1 MLLLSINSFEE
12 TSISKN
18 LTMSN
23 TANRLAQPM
32 EIPLVTRIQFLPFK
46 KKPKFGILARMELT
60 QEFIDGL
67 VVNEIDIMK
76 KVAEELNIRIQQ
88 VSAVITLVNEGCTI
102 PFISRYR
109 KEMHGSLDEVQVR
122 DSDKLFKSYVNLE
135 TRRLEIVRGVFAA
148 GKLTELLYDNIMKAS
163 TLTELEDI
171 WAPFKKKK
179 KTRGMLA
186 VERGLQGL
194 ADLMKEL
201 EEAEL
206 VKRAQDFV
214 KTDCEDE
221 TLNVPTVEDAL
232 AGASDIIAEET
243 AQDTENRKAV
253 HDFFMATG
261 LFEVKGI
268 GDEEAQ
274 KTSVYQMYWEYSEA
288 LNQIKPHRVLAINR
302 GEREGVLEVKINV
315 DVDEAVAR
323 VQSRSVQHNKY
334 HSEAI
339 ADGVVRLLS
348 PAVLREIRS
357 NLGEDADTHGI
368 TIFSENLKHL
378 LMTQP
383 IKGTRV
389 LGVDPG
395 IRTGTKCAALD
406 ETGKYL
412 GSFVIY
418 QHKAEEAKAA
428 LLKAVKDYK
437 VQLIAVGNGT
447 GSHEVQEIVSDV
459 IKTHCPEVLFT
470 VVDEDGA
477 SVYSAG
483 DVAREEF
490 PDLDLTIRGAI
501 SIGRRLQDPLAELVK
516 IDPKS
521 IGVGLY
527 QHDLNQK
534 KLSEELDAV
543 VGSVVNNVGVN
554 LNTASASLL
563 KYVSGITSGLAKKIV
578 SYREK
583 TGIFTDREQL
593 HNVSGLGPK
602 AFEQCAGFL
611 KIPESA
617 NPLDNSWVHPENY
630 PAAEV
635 IYQIVRKNE
644 PVTKEVRME
653 LQEKYQLGE
662 QTVSDIIE
670 ELKKPNRDPREDC
683 PKPIMQQGVLLF
695 EDLKL
700 GMTVKGKIKNVVDFG
715 AFVDLGIKET
725 ALLHIS
731 EMSDSFVSD
740 PLEAVKV
747 GDIVECR
754 IIALDEARRR
764 ISLSRKSESGV
775 QGKLTAKQKAEVKKI
790 TVKTKD
796 GKTVAVKTSS
806 GKPAVQGEKHLSH
819 RGERQPAVRSER
831 RVAEARPQKDD
842 DGTKYNPFAAYF
854 NKK

>member
-1 MLLLSINSFEE
+1 
-12 TSISKN
+12 
-18 LTMSN
+18 
-23 TANRLAQPM
+23 
-32 EIPLVTRIQFLPFK
+32 
-46 KKPKFGILARMELT
+46 MELN

-67 VVNEIDIMK
+67 VVNEVDIMK
-76 KVAEELNIRIQQ
+76 RIAEELGIRMQQ

-109 KEMHGSLDEVQVR
+109 KEKHGSLDEVQVR
-122 DSDKLFKSYVNLE
+122 DCDKLFKSYFNVE
-135 TRRLEIVRGVFAA
+135 TRRLEIIRGVFAL
-148 GKLTELLYDNIMKAS
+148 GKLTDLLYGNIMKAAS
-163 TLTELEDI
+163 LAELEDI

-186 VERGLQGL
+186 IERGLQDL
-194 ADLMKEL
+194 ADAMKEL
-201 EEAEL
+201 EETALLE
-206 VKRAQDFV
+206 RAQAFV

-221 TLNVPTVEDAL
+221 TLNVLTVEDAL
-232 AGASDIIAEET
+232 AGACDIIAEEI

-253 HDFFMATG
+253 HDFFMASGMLEAT
-261 LFEVKGI
+261 GI
-268 GDEEAQ
+268 GDEEVQ
-274 KTSVYQMYWEYSEA
+274 KTSVYQMYWEYSEP
-288 LNQIKPHRVLAINR
+288 LNKIKPHRVLAINR
-302 GEREGVLEVKINV
+302 GERENVLEVKITV

-323 VQSRSVQHNKY
+323 VKTRFVQHNTY

-357 NLGEDADTHGI
+357 TLGEDADNHGI
-368 TIFSENLKHL
+368 TIFSENLRHL
-378 LMTQP
+378 LMTRP

-418 QHKAEEAKAA
+418 QHKEEEAKAA
-428 LLKAVKDYK
+428 LLKAIQEYK
-437 VQLIAVGNGT
+437 VQLVAVGNGT
-447 GSHEVQEIVSDV
+447 GSHEVQRIVSDI
-459 IKTHCPEVLFT
+459 IKSACPEVLFT

-534 KLSEELDAV
+534 KLSEELDTV

-578 SYREK
+578 KYREQ
-583 TGIFTDREQL
+583 TGIFTNREQL
-593 HNVSGLGPK
+593 HNVSGMGPK
-602 AFEQCAGFL
+602 TFEQCAGFL

-635 IYQIVRKNE
+635 IYQIVQKNE
-644 PVTKEVRME
+644 PVTKDVRSS

-662 QTVSDIIE
+662 QTVRDIIE

-683 PKPIMQQGVLLF
+683 PQPIMQQGVLLF

-700 GMTVKGKIKNVVDFG
+700 GMTVRGKIKNVVDFG

-764 ISLSRKSESGV
+764 ISLSRKSESSV
-775 QGKLTAKQKAEVKKI
+775 QGRLTAQQKAAVKKI
-790 TVKTKD
+790 AVKSKD
-796 GKTVAVKTSS
+796 GKTVAVKVS
-806 GKPAVQGEKHLSH
+806 GGAPRVQGEKQVSV
-819 RGERQPAVRSER
+819 RGERGLTASSSRRSGTRSRPR
-831 RVAEARPQKDD
+831 RDD
-842 DGTKYNPFAAYF
+842 DGTKYNPFAAF
-854 NKK
+854 FKK

>member
-1 MLLLSINSFEE
+1 
-12 TSISKN
+12 
-18 LTMSN
+18 
-23 TANRLAQPM
+23 
-32 EIPLVTRIQFLPFK
+32 
-46 KKPKFGILARMELT
+46 
-60 QEFIDGL
+60 
-67 VVNEIDIMK
+67 
-76 KVAEELNIRIQQ
+76 
-88 VSAVITLVNEGCTI
+88 
-102 PFISRYR
+102 
-109 KEMHGSLDEVQVR
+109 MHGSLDEVQVR
-122 DSDKLFKSYVNLE
+122 DSDKLFRSYVNLE

-163 TLTELEDI
+163 TLAELEDI
-171 WAPFKKKK
+171 WTPFKKKK

-206 VKRAQDFV
+206 VKRAQNFV

-221 TLNVPTVEDAL
+221 ALNVPTVEDAL

-261 LFEVKGI
+261 MFEVKGI

-323 VQSRSVQHNKY
+323 IQSRSVQHNKY

-339 ADGVVRLLS
+339 ADGIVRLLS

-357 NLGEDADTHGI
+357 NLGENADTHGI

-470 VVDEDGA
+470 VVD
-477 SVYSAG
+477 
-483 DVAREEF
+483 
-490 PDLDLTIRGAI
+490 
-501 SIGRRLQDPLAELVK
+501 
-516 IDPKS
+516 
-521 IGVGLY
+521 
-527 QHDLNQK
+527 
-534 KLSEELDAV
+534 
-543 VGSVVNNVGVN
+543 
-554 LNTASASLL
+554 
-563 KYVSGITSGLAKKIV
+563 
-578 SYREK
+578 
-583 TGIFTDREQL
+583 
-593 HNVSGLGPK
+593 
-602 AFEQCAGFL
+602 
-611 KIPESA
+611 
-617 NPLDNSWVHPENY
+617 
-630 PAAEV
+630 
-635 IYQIVRKNE
+635 
-644 PVTKEVRME
+644 
-653 LQEKYQLGE
+653 
-662 QTVSDIIE
+662 
-670 ELKKPNRDPREDC
+670 
-683 PKPIMQQGVLLF
+683 
-695 EDLKL
+695 
-700 GMTVKGKIKNVVDFG
+700 
-715 AFVDLGIKET
+715 
-725 ALLHIS
+725 
-731 EMSDSFVSD
+731 
-740 PLEAVKV
+740 
-747 GDIVECR
+747 
-754 IIALDEARRR
+754 
-764 ISLSRKSESGV
+764 
-775 QGKLTAKQKAEVKKI
+775 
-790 TVKTKD
+790 
-796 GKTVAVKTSS
+796 
-806 GKPAVQGEKHLSH
+806 
-819 RGERQPAVRSER
+819 
-831 RVAEARPQKDD
+831 
-842 DGTKYNPFAAYF
+842 
-854 NKK
+854 

>member
-1 MLLLSINSFEE
+1 
-12 TSISKN
+12 
-18 LTMSN
+18 
-23 TANRLAQPM
+23 M
-32 EIPLVTRIQFLPFK
+32 EF
-46 KKPKFGILARMELT
+46 T

-67 VVNEIDIMK
+67 TVNEVDIMK
-76 KVAEELNIRIQQ
+76 KIAEELHIQVQQ
-88 VSAVITLVNEGCTI
+88 VSAVITLVSEGCTI

-122 DSDKLFKSYVNLE
+122 DSDKLFKTYTNLE
-135 TRRLEIVRGVFAA
+135 TRRLEIVRGIFAA
-148 GKLTELLYDNIMKAS
+148 GKLSEVLYQNVLKAAS
-163 TLTELEDI
+163 LTELEDI

-186 VERGLQGL
+186 IERGLQEL
-194 ADLMKEL
+194 ADLMKQLPDNEL
-201 EEAEL
+201 LVRAGEFIKADNENEAL
-206 VKRAQDFV
+206 S
-214 KTDCEDE
+214 
-221 TLNVPTVEDAL
+221 VPTIEDAL
-232 AGASDIIAEET
+232 GAADIIAEEI
-243 AQDTENRKAV
+243 AQDTDNRKVV
-253 HDFFMATG
+253 HDYFMATG
-261 LFEVKGI
+261 IFEVKGL
-268 GDEEAQ
+268 GDDEAQ
-274 KTSVYQMYWEYSEA
+274 KTSVYQMYWDYAEP
-288 LNQIKPHRVLAINR
+288 LNQIKAHRMLAINR
-302 GEREGVLEVKINV
+302 GEREGVLEVKINI
-315 DVDEAVAR
+315 DIDEAVIR
-323 VQSRSVQHNKY
+323 VQNRFTVYNQY
-334 HSEAI
+334 HTDAI
-339 ADGVVRLLS
+339 ADGVIRLLS

-357 NLGEDADTHGI
+357 DLAESADTHGI
-368 TIFSENLKHL
+368 TIFSETLKHL

-418 QHKAEEAKAA
+418 QHKAEDAKAA
-428 LLKAVKDYK
+428 LVKAVKDYA

-459 IKTHCPEVLFT
+459 IKNNCPDVLFT

-554 LNTASASLL
+554 VNTASASLL
-563 KYVSGITSGLAKKIV
+563 KYVSGINSGLAKKIV
-578 SYREK
+578 KHREQS
-583 TGIFTDREQL
+583 GVFTDRSQL
-593 HNVSGLGPK
+593 LSVSGMGPK
-602 AFEQCAGFL
+602 TFEQCAGFL
-611 KIPESA
+611 KIPESK

-630 PAAEV
+630 AAAEV
-635 IYQIVRKNE
+635 IYGLIHKNE
-644 PVTKEVRME
+644 VVSKEVRSN
-653 LQEKYQLGE
+653 LQSTYSIGE
-662 QTVSDIIE
+662 QTISDIIE

-683 PKPIMQQGVLLF
+683 PKPIMQQGVLQF
-695 EDLKL
+695 EDLKT

-731 EMSDSFVSD
+731 EMSDSFIAN
-740 PLEAVKV
+740 PLDAVKV
-747 GDIVECR
+747 GDIVECK
-754 IIALDEARRR
+754 IIALDEVRRR
-764 ISLSRKSESGV
+764 ISLSRKTEASA
-775 QGKLTAKQKAEVKKI
+775 QGTVAAKQQEASKDGVTKVK
-790 TVKTKD
+790 VKTNHSRTVNAAAGTHEKQH
-796 GKTVAVKTSS
+796 KT
-806 GKPAVQGEKHLSH
+806 
-819 RGERQPAVRSER
+819 RAVREGRPAARDR
-831 RVAEARPQKDD
+831 RND
-842 DGTKYNPFAAYF
+842 DGTKYNPFADFF

>member
-1 MLLLSINSFEE
+1 
-12 TSISKN
+12 
-18 LTMSN
+18 
-23 TANRLAQPM
+23 
-32 EIPLVTRIQFLPFK
+32 
-46 KKPKFGILARMELT
+46 MELT

-76 KVAEELNIRIQQ
+76 KVAEELNIRMQQ

-163 TLTELEDI
+163 TLAELEDI

-201 EEAEL
+201 EEPEL

-232 AGASDIIAEET
+232 AGAADIIAEET
-243 AQDTENRKAV
+243 AQDTENRKTV

-261 LFEVKGI
+261 MFEVKGI

-274 KTSVYQMYWEYSEA
+274 KISVYQMYWDYSEA

-302 GEREGVLEVKINV
+302 GEREQVLEVKINV

-339 ADGVVRLLS
+339 ADGIVRLLS

-563 KYVSGITSGLAKKIV
+563 KYVSGISSGLAKKIV
-578 SYREK
+578 SHREK
-583 TGIFTDREQL
+583 AGIFTDREQL

-611 KIPESA
+611 KIPDSS

-754 IIALDEARRR
+754 IIALDEVRRR
-764 ISLSRKSESGV
+764 ISLSRKSESGG

-806 GKPAVQGEKHLSH
+806 GAPAVQGEKHLAH

-831 RVAEARPQKDD
+831 RVAESRPRRED
-842 DGTKYNPFAAYF
+842 DGTKYNPFAAFF

>member
-1 MLLLSINSFEE
+1 
-12 TSISKN
+12 
-18 LTMSN
+18 
-23 TANRLAQPM
+23 
-32 EIPLVTRIQFLPFK
+32 
-46 KKPKFGILARMELT
+46 MELT

-67 VVNEIDIMK
+67 AVNEVDIMK
-76 KVAEELNIRIQQ
+76 KVAEELNIRMQQ

-122 DSDKLFKSYVNLE
+122 DSDKLFRSYVNLE

-163 TLTELEDI
+163 TLAELEDI

-201 EEAEL
+201 EEPEL

-221 TLNVPTVEDAL
+221 TLNVPTVEEAL

-243 AQDTENRKAV
+243 AQNTENRKAV

-339 ADGVVRLLS
+339 ADGIVRLLS

-447 GSHEVQEIVSDV
+447 GSHEVQEIVSDI
-459 IKTHCPEVLFT
+459 IKTHCPDVLFT

-578 SYREK
+578 SHREK

-602 AFEQCAGFL
+602 TFEQCAGFL

-644 PVTKEVRME
+644 PVTKEVRTE

-806 GKPAVQGEKHLSH
+806 GAPAVQGEKHLAH

-831 RVAEARPQKDD
+831 RVAESRPRRDD
-842 DGTKYNPFAAYF
+842 DGTKYNPFAAFF

>member
-1 MLLLSINSFEE
+1 
-12 TSISKN
+12 
-18 LTMSN
+18 
-23 TANRLAQPM
+23 
-32 EIPLVTRIQFLPFK
+32 
-46 KKPKFGILARMELT
+46 MELT

-67 VVNEIDIMK
+67 AVNEVDIMK
-76 KVAEELNIRIQQ
+76 RIAEELNIRMQQ

-122 DSDKLFKSYVNLE
+122 DSDKLFKSYLNLE

-163 TLTELEDI
+163 SLTELEDI

-186 VERGLQGL
+186 VERGLQAL

-201 EEAEL
+201 EEAAL
-206 VKRAQDFV
+206 VKRAQEFV

-221 TLNVPTVEDAL
+221 TLNVPTAEDAL
-232 AGASDIIAEET
+232 TGAADIIAEET

-261 LFEVKGI
+261 VFEVTGI

-274 KTSVYQMYWEYSEA
+274 KTSVYQMYWDYSEA

-368 TIFSENLKHL
+368 TVFSENLKHL

-578 SYREK
+578 SHREK
-583 TGIFTDREQL
+583 TGVFTDRAQL
-593 HNVSGLGPK
+593 HNVSGMGPK
-602 AFEQCAGFL
+602 TFEQCAGFL

-644 PVTKEVRME
+644 PVTKEVRTE

-775 QGKLTAKQKAEVKKI
+775 QGKLTAKQKTEVKKI

-796 GKTVAVKTSS
+796 GKTVAVKTS
-806 GKPAVQGEKHLSH
+806 GGAPAVQGEKRLNP
-819 RGERQPAVRSER
+819 RGERQPAVRSDR
-831 RVAEARPQKDD
+831 RVAEARPRKDD
-842 DGTKYNPFAAYF
+842 DGTKYNPFAAFF

>member
-1 MLLLSINSFEE
+1 
-12 TSISKN
+12 
-18 LTMSN
+18 
-23 TANRLAQPM
+23 
-32 EIPLVTRIQFLPFK
+32 
-46 KKPKFGILARMELT
+46 MELT

-76 KVAEELNIRIQQ
+76 KVAEELNIRMQQ

-122 DSDKLFKSYVNLE
+122 DSDKLFRSYVNLE

-148 GKLTELLYDNIMKAS
+148 GKLTELLYENIMKAS

-201 EEAEL
+201 EETEL
-206 VKRAQDFV
+206 VKRAETFV

-243 AQDTENRKAV
+243 AQDTENRKTV

-274 KTSVYQMYWEYSEA
+274 KTSVYQMYWDYSEA

-302 GEREGVLEVKINV
+302 GECEEVLEVKINV

-357 NLGEDADTHGI
+357 NLAEDADTHGI

-459 IKTHCPEVLFT
+459 IKTHCPDVLFT

-578 SYREK
+578 SYREQ

-593 HNVSGLGPK
+593 HKVSGLGPK
-602 AFEQCAGFL
+602 TFEQCAGFL

-644 PVTKEVRME
+644 PVTKEVRSE

-731 EMSDSFVSD
+731 EMSDRFVSD

-796 GKTVAVKTSS
+796 GKTVAVKTDS
-806 GKPAVQGEKHLSH
+806 GAPSVQGEKHLSH
-819 RGERQPAVRSER
+819 RGERQPAVRSDR
-831 RVAEARPQKDD
+831 RVAEARPRKDD
-842 DGTKYNPFAAYF
+842 DGTKYNPFAAFF

>member
-1 MLLLSINSFEE
+1 
-12 TSISKN
+12 
-18 LTMSN
+18 
-23 TANRLAQPM
+23 M
-32 EIPLVTRIQFLPFK
+32 ELPFK
-46 KKPKFGILARMELT
+46 KKRKSAILARMELT

-67 VVNEIDIMK
+67 AVNEVDIMK
-76 KVAEELNIRIQQ
+76 RIAEELNIKMQQ

-122 DSDKLFKSYVNLE
+122 DSDKLFKSYLNLE

-163 TLTELEDI
+163 SLTELEDI

-186 VERGLQGL
+186 VERGLQAL

-206 VKRAQDFV
+206 VKRAQEFV

-221 TLNVPTVEDAL
+221 TLNVPTAEDAL
-232 AGASDIIAEET
+232 TGAADIIAEET

-261 LFEVKGI
+261 MFEVKGI

-274 KTSVYQMYWEYSEA
+274 KTSVYQMYWDYSEA

-368 TIFSENLKHL
+368 TVFSENLKHL

-578 SYREK
+578 SHREK
-583 TGIFTDREQL
+583 TGVFTDRAQL
-593 HNVSGLGPK
+593 HNVSGMGPK
-602 AFEQCAGFL
+602 TFEQCAGFL

-644 PVTKEVRME
+644 PVTKEVRTE

-775 QGKLTAKQKAEVKKI
+775 QGKLSAKQKTEVKKI

-796 GKTVAVKTSS
+796 GKTVAVKTS
-806 GKPAVQGEKHLSH
+806 GGAPAVQGEKRLNP
-819 RGERQPAVRSER
+819 RGER
-831 RVAEARPQKDD
+831 RVAESRPRRDD
-842 DGTKYNPFAAYF
+842 DGTKYNPFAAF
-854 NKK
+854 FKK

>member
-1 MLLLSINSFEE
+1 MFRCALD
-12 TSISKN
+12 
-18 LTMSN
+18 
-23 TANRLAQPM
+23 
-32 EIPLVTRIQFLPFK
+32 FLFK
-46 KKPKFGILARMELT
+46 KKQKSGILARMELT

-67 VVNEIDIMK
+67 AVNEVDIMK
-76 KVAEELNIRIQQ
+76 RIAEELNIRMQQ

-122 DSDKLFKSYVNLE
+122 DSDKLFKSYLNLE

-163 TLTELEDI
+163 SLTELEDI

-186 VERGLQGL
+186 VERGLQAL

-201 EEAEL
+201 EEAAL
-206 VKRAQDFV
+206 VKRAQEFV

-221 TLNVPTVEDAL
+221 TLNVPTAEDAL
-232 AGASDIIAEET
+232 TGAADIIAEET

-261 LFEVKGI
+261 VFEVTGI

-274 KTSVYQMYWEYSEA
+274 KTSVYQMYWDYSEA

-418 QHKAEEAKAA
+418 QHKAEEAKTA

-578 SYREK
+578 SHREK

-593 HNVSGLGPK
+593 HNVSGMGPK
-602 AFEQCAGFL
+602 TFEQCAGFL

-644 PVTKEVRME
+644 PVTKEVRTE

-731 EMSDSFVSD
+731 EMSDSFVAD

-754 IIALDEARRR
+754 IIALDETRRR

-775 QGKLTAKQKAEVKKI
+775 QGKLTAKQKTEVKKI

-796 GKTVAVKTSS
+796 GKTVAVKTS
-806 GKPAVQGEKHLSH
+806 GGAPAVQGEKRLSP
-819 RGERQPAVRSER
+819 RGERQPAVRSDR
-831 RVAEARPQKDD
+831 RVAEARPRKDD
-842 DGTKYNPFAAYF
+842 DGTKYNPFAAFF

>member
-1 MLLLSINSFEE
+1 
-12 TSISKN
+12 
-18 LTMSN
+18 
-23 TANRLAQPM
+23 M
-32 EIPLVTRIQFLPFK
+32 ELPFK
-46 KKPKFGILARMELT
+46 KKRKSAILARMELT

-67 VVNEIDIMK
+67 AVNEVDIMK
-76 KVAEELNIRIQQ
+76 RIAEELNIRMQQ

-122 DSDKLFKSYVNLE
+122 DSDKLFKSYLNLE

-163 TLTELEDI
+163 SLTELEDI

-186 VERGLQGL
+186 VERGLQAL

-206 VKRAQDFV
+206 VKRAQEFV

-221 TLNVPTVEDAL
+221 TLNVPTAEDAL
-232 AGASDIIAEET
+232 TGAADIIAEET

-261 LFEVKGI
+261 MFEVKGI

-274 KTSVYQMYWEYSEA
+274 KTSVYQMYWDYSEA

-368 TIFSENLKHL
+368 TVFSENLKHL

-578 SYREK
+578 SHREK

-593 HNVSGLGPK
+593 HNVSGMGPK
-602 AFEQCAGFL
+602 TFEQCAGFL

-644 PVTKEVRME
+644 PVTKEVRAE
-653 LQEKYQLGE
+653 LQEKYRLGE

-775 QGKLTAKQKAEVKKI
+775 QGKLTAKQKTEVKKI

-796 GKTVAVKTSS
+796 GKTVAVKTS
-806 GKPAVQGEKHLSH
+806 GGAPAVQGEKRLNP
-819 RGERQPAVRSER
+819 RGER
-831 RVAEARPQKDD
+831 RVAESRPRRDD
-842 DGTKYNPFAAYF
+842 DGTKYNPFAAF
-854 NKK
+854 FKK

>member
-76 KVAEELNIRIQQ
+76 KVAEELNIRMQQ

-206 VKRAQDFV
+206 VKRAETFV

-221 TLNVPTVEDAL
+221 TLNVPTVEEAL

-339 ADGVVRLLS
+339 ADGIVRLLS

-418 QHKAEEAKAA
+418 QHKTEEAKAA

-563 KYVSGITSGLAKKIV
+563 KYVSGITNGLAKKIV

-644 PVTKEVRME
+644 PVTKEVRTE

-747 GDIVECR
+747 GDIVKCR

-796 GKTVAVKTSS
+796 GKTVAVKTS
-806 GKPAVQGEKHLSH
+806 GAPAVQGEKHLSH
-819 RGERQPAVRSER
+819 RGERQPTVRSER
-831 RVAEARPQKDD
+831 RVAEARPRKDD

>member
-1 MLLLSINSFEE
+1 
-12 TSISKN
+12 
-18 LTMSN
+18 
-23 TANRLAQPM
+23 
-32 EIPLVTRIQFLPFK
+32 
-46 KKPKFGILARMELT
+46 MELT

-67 VVNEIDIMK
+67 AVNEVDIMK
-76 KVAEELNIRIQQ
+76 RIAEELNIRMQQ

-122 DSDKLFKSYVNLE
+122 DSDKLFKSYLNLE

-163 TLTELEDI
+163 SLTELEDI

-186 VERGLQGL
+186 VERGLQAL

-201 EEAEL
+201 EETEL
-206 VKRAQDFV
+206 VKRAQEFV

-232 AGASDIIAEET
+232 TGAADIIAEET

-261 LFEVKGI
+261 MFEVKGI

-274 KTSVYQMYWEYSEA
+274 KTSVYQMYWDYSEA

-368 TIFSENLKHL
+368 TVFSENLKHL

-578 SYREK
+578 SHREK

-593 HNVSGLGPK
+593 HNVSGMGPK
-602 AFEQCAGFL
+602 TFEQCAGFL

-644 PVTKEVRME
+644 PVTKEVRTE

-764 ISLSRKSESGV
+764 ISLSRKSESGI
-775 QGKLTAKQKAEVKKI
+775 QGKLTAKQKADVKKI

-796 GKTVAVKTSS
+796 GKTVAVKTS
-806 GKPAVQGEKHLSH
+806 GGAPAVQGEKRLSP
-819 RGERQPAVRSER
+819 RGERQPAVRSDR
-831 RVAEARPQKDD
+831 RVAEARPRKDD
-842 DGTKYNPFAAYF
+842 DGTKYNPFAAFF

>member
-1 MLLLSINSFEE
+1 
-12 TSISKN
+12 
-18 LTMSN
+18 
-23 TANRLAQPM
+23 
-32 EIPLVTRIQFLPFK
+32 
-46 KKPKFGILARMELT
+46 MELT

-67 VVNEIDIMK
+67 TVNEVDIMK
-76 KVAEELNIRIQQ
+76 KVAEELNIRMQQ

-122 DSDKLFKSYVNLE
+122 DSDKLFRSYVNLE

-206 VKRAQDFV
+206 VKRAEAFV

-232 AGASDIIAEET
+232 AGAADIIAEET

-261 LFEVKGI
+261 MFEVKGI

-274 KTSVYQMYWEYSEA
+274 KTSVYQMYWDYSEA

-302 GEREGVLEVKINV
+302 GEREGVLEVKIDV

-357 NLGEDADTHGI
+357 NLGEDADNHGI

-447 GSHEVQEIVSDV
+447 GSHEVQEIVSDI
-459 IKTHCPEVLFT
+459 IKTHCPDVLFT

-534 KLSEELDAV
+534 KLSEELDTV

-578 SYREK
+578 SYREQ

-602 AFEQCAGFL
+602 TF
-611 KIPESA
+611 
-617 NPLDNSWVHPENY
+617 
-630 PAAEV
+630 
-635 IYQIVRKNE
+635 
-644 PVTKEVRME
+644 
-653 LQEKYQLGE
+653 
-662 QTVSDIIE
+662 
-670 ELKKPNRDPREDC
+670 
-683 PKPIMQQGVLLF
+683 
-695 EDLKL
+695 
-700 GMTVKGKIKNVVDFG
+700 
-715 AFVDLGIKET
+715 
-725 ALLHIS
+725 
-731 EMSDSFVSD
+731 
-740 PLEAVKV
+740 
-747 GDIVECR
+747 
-754 IIALDEARRR
+754 
-764 ISLSRKSESGV
+764 
-775 QGKLTAKQKAEVKKI
+775 
-790 TVKTKD
+790 
-796 GKTVAVKTSS
+796 
-806 GKPAVQGEKHLSH
+806 
-819 RGERQPAVRSER
+819 
-831 RVAEARPQKDD
+831 
-842 DGTKYNPFAAYF
+842 
-854 NKK
+854 

>member
-1 MLLLSINSFEE
+1 MSINSFEE

-76 KVAEELNIRIQQ
+76 KVAEELNIRMQQ

-163 TLTELEDI
+163 TLAELEDI

-274 KTSVYQMYWEYSEA
+274 KTSVYQMYWDYSEA

-339 ADGVVRLLS
+339 ADGIVRLLS

-806 GKPAVQGEKHLSH
+806 GAPAVQGEKHLSH
-819 RGERQPAVRSER
+819 RGERQPTVRSER
-831 RVAEARPQKDD
+831 RVAEARPRKDD
-842 DGTKYNPFAAYF
+842 DGTKYNPFAAFF

>member
-1 MLLLSINSFEE
+1 MSINSFEE

-76 KVAEELNIRIQQ
+76 KVAEELNIRMQQ

-122 DSDKLFKSYVNLE
+122 DSDKLFKSYLNLE

-323 VQSRSVQHNKY
+323 VQSRSIQHNKY

-339 ADGVVRLLS
+339 ADGIVRLLS

-578 SYREK
+578 SHREK

-602 AFEQCAGFL
+602 TFEQCAGFL

-644 PVTKEVRME
+644 PVTKEVRTE

-775 QGKLTAKQKAEVKKI
+775 QGKLTAKQKAEVKKT

-806 GKPAVQGEKHLSH
+806 GAPAVQGEKHLSH

-831 RVAEARPQKDD
+831 RVAEARPRKDD

>member
-76 KVAEELNIRIQQ
+76 KVAEELNIRMQQ

-122 DSDKLFKSYVNLE
+122 DSDKLFKSYLNLE

-578 SYREK
+578 SHREK

-602 AFEQCAGFL
+602 TFEQCAGFL

-644 PVTKEVRME
+644 PVTKEVRTE

-796 GKTVAVKTSS
+796 GKTVAVKTS
-806 GKPAVQGEKHLSH
+806 GAPAVQGEKHLSH

-831 RVAEARPQKDD
+831 RVAEARPRKDD

>member
-1 MLLLSINSFEE
+1 M
-12 TSISKN
+12 K
-18 LTMSN
+18 
-23 TANRLAQPM
+23 
-32 EIPLVTRIQFLPFK
+32 RI
-46 KKPKFGILARMELT
+46 
-60 QEFIDGL
+60 
-67 VVNEIDIMK
+67 
-76 KVAEELNIRIQQ
+76 AEELNIRMQQ

-122 DSDKLFKSYVNLE
+122 DSDKLFKSYLNLE

-163 TLTELEDI
+163 SLTELEDI

-186 VERGLQGL
+186 VERGLQAL

-206 VKRAQDFV
+206 VKRAQEFV

-221 TLNVPTVEDAL
+221 TLNVPTAEDAL
-232 AGASDIIAEET
+232 TGAADIIAEET

-261 LFEVKGI
+261 MFEVKGI

-274 KTSVYQMYWEYSEA
+274 KTSVYQMYWDYSEA

-368 TIFSENLKHL
+368 TVFSENLKHL

-578 SYREK
+578 SHREK
-583 TGIFTDREQL
+583 TGVFTDREQL
-593 HNVSGLGPK
+593 HNVSGMGPK
-602 AFEQCAGFL
+602 TFEQCAGFL

-644 PVTKEVRME
+644 PVTKEVRTE

-775 QGKLTAKQKAEVKKI
+775 QGKLTAKQKTEVKKI

-796 GKTVAVKTSS
+796 GKTVAVKTS
-806 GKPAVQGEKHLSH
+806 GGAPAVQGEKRLNP
-819 RGERQPAVRSER
+819 RGER
-831 RVAEARPQKDD
+831 RVAESRPRRDD
-842 DGTKYNPFAAYF
+842 DGTKYNPFAAF
-854 NKK
+854 FKK

>member
-1 MLLLSINSFEE
+1 
-12 TSISKN
+12 
-18 LTMSN
+18 
-23 TANRLAQPM
+23 
-32 EIPLVTRIQFLPFK
+32 
-46 KKPKFGILARMELT
+46 MELT

-67 VVNEIDIMK
+67 AVNEVDIMK
-76 KVAEELNIRIQQ
+76 RIAEELNIRMQQ

-122 DSDKLFKSYVNLE
+122 DSDKLFKSYLNLE

-163 TLTELEDI
+163 SLTELEDI

-186 VERGLQGL
+186 VERGLQAL

-206 VKRAQDFV
+206 IKRAQEFV

-232 AGASDIIAEET
+232 AGAADIIAEET

-261 LFEVKGI
+261 MFEVKGI

-274 KTSVYQMYWEYSEA
+274 KTSVYQMYWDYSEA

-578 SYREK
+578 SHREK
-583 TGIFTDREQL
+583 TGVFTDREQL
-593 HNVSGLGPK
+593 HNVSGMGPK
-602 AFEQCAGFL
+602 TFEQCAGFL

-644 PVTKEVRME
+644 PVTKEVRSE

-775 QGKLTAKQKAEVKKI
+775 QGKLTAKQKTEVKKI
-790 TVKTKD
+790 TIKTKD
-796 GKTVAVKTSS
+796 GKTVAVKTS
-806 GKPAVQGEKHLSH
+806 GGAPAVQGEKHLSH
-819 RGERQPAVRSER
+819 RGERQPAVRSDR
-831 RVAEARPQKDD
+831 RVAEARPRKDD
-842 DGTKYNPFAAYF
+842 DGTKYNPFAAFF

>member
-1 MLLLSINSFEE
+1 MFRCALDF
-12 TSISKN
+12 
-18 LTMSN
+18 
-23 TANRLAQPM
+23 
-32 EIPLVTRIQFLPFK
+32 PFK
-46 KKPKFGILARMELT
+46 KKQKSAILARMELT

-67 VVNEIDIMK
+67 AVNEVDIMK
-76 KVAEELNIRIQQ
+76 RIAEELNIKMQQ

-122 DSDKLFKSYVNLE
+122 DSDKLFKSYLNLE

-163 TLTELEDI
+163 SLTELEDI

-186 VERGLQGL
+186 VERGLQAL

-206 VKRAQDFV
+206 VKRAQEFV

-221 TLNVPTVEDAL
+221 TLNVPTAEDAL
-232 AGASDIIAEET
+232 TGAADIIAEET

-261 LFEVKGI
+261 MFEVKGI

-274 KTSVYQMYWEYSEA
+274 KTSVYQMYWDYSEA

-368 TIFSENLKHL
+368 TVFSENLKHL

-578 SYREK
+578 SHREK

-602 AFEQCAGFL
+602 TFEQCAGFL

-644 PVTKEVRME
+644 SVTKEVRME

-670 ELKKPNRDPREDC
+670 ELKKTNRDPREDC

-764 ISLSRKSESGV
+764 ISLSRKSESGI

-796 GKTVAVKTSS
+796 GKTVAVKTAS
-806 GKPAVQGEKHLSH
+806 GAPAVQGEKQLSH

-831 RVAEARPQKDD
+831 RVAEARPRKDD
-842 DGTKYNPFAAYF
+842 DGTKYNPFAAF
-854 NKK
+854 FKNK

>member
-1 MLLLSINSFEE
+1 MSINSFEE

-32 EIPLVTRIQFLPFK
+32 EMPLVTRIQFLPFK
-46 KKPKFGILARMELT
+46 KKPKFSILARMELT

-67 VVNEIDIMK
+67 TVNEVEIMK
-76 KVAEELNIRIQQ
+76 RIAEELNIRMQQ

-122 DSDKLFKSYVNLE
+122 DSDKLFKSYLNLE

-163 TLTELEDI
+163 TLAELEDI

-221 TLNVPTVEDAL
+221 TLNVPTVEEAL
-232 AGASDIIAEET
+232 TGASDIIAEET
-243 AQDTENRKAV
+243 AQDTENRKTV

-261 LFEVKGI
+261 MFEVKGI

-323 VQSRSVQHNKY
+323 VQSRSIQHNKY

-418 QHKAEEAKAA
+418 QHKTEEAKAA

-459 IKTHCPEVLFT
+459 IKTHCPDVLFT

-578 SYREK
+578 SHREK

-602 AFEQCAGFL
+602 TFEQCAGFL

-644 PVTKEVRME
+644 PVTKEVRTE

-796 GKTVAVKTSS
+796 GKTVAVKTS
-806 GKPAVQGEKHLSH
+806 GAPAVQGEKHLSH

-831 RVAEARPQKDD
+831 RVAEARPRKDD

>member
-1 MLLLSINSFEE
+1 MSINSFEE

-46 KKPKFGILARMELT
+46 KKQKFGILARMELT

-76 KVAEELNIRIQQ
+76 KVAEELNIRMQQ

-122 DSDKLFKSYVNLE
+122 DSDKLFKSYLNLE

-578 SYREK
+578 SHREK

-644 PVTKEVRME
+644 PVTKEVRTE

-796 GKTVAVKTSS
+796 GKTVAVKTS
-806 GKPAVQGEKHLSH
+806 GAPAVQGEKHLSH
-819 RGERQPAVRSER
+819 RGERQPTVRSER
-831 RVAEARPQKDD
+831 RVAEARPRKDD

>member
-46 KKPKFGILARMELT
+46 KKPKSAILARMELT

-76 KVAEELNIRIQQ
+76 KVAEELNIRMQQ

-122 DSDKLFKSYVNLE
+122 DSDKLFRSYVNLE
-135 TRRLEIVRGVFAA
+135 TRRLEIVRGVFEA

-339 ADGVVRLLS
+339 ADGIVRLLS

-644 PVTKEVRME
+644 PVTKEVRTE

-683 PKPIMQQGVLLF
+683 PKPIMQQGILLF

-796 GKTVAVKTSS
+796 GKTVAVKTS
-806 GKPAVQGEKHLSH
+806 GAPAVQGEKHLSH

-831 RVAEARPQKDD
+831 RVAEARPRKDD

>member
-1 MLLLSINSFEE
+1 
-12 TSISKN
+12 
-18 LTMSN
+18 
-23 TANRLAQPM
+23 
-32 EIPLVTRIQFLPFK
+32 
-46 KKPKFGILARMELT
+46 MELT

-76 KVAEELNIRIQQ
+76 KVAEELNIRMQQ

-163 TLTELEDI
+163 TLAELEDI

-206 VKRAQDFV
+206 VKQAETFV

-339 ADGVVRLLS
+339 ADGIVRLLS

-418 QHKAEEAKAA
+418 QHKADEAKAA

-459 IKTHCPEVLFT
+459 IKTHCPDVLFT

-775 QGKLTAKQKAEVKKI
+775 QGKLTAKQKADVKKI
-790 TVKTKD
+790 TIKTKD

-806 GKPAVQGEKHLSH
+806 GAPAVQGEKHLSH
-819 RGERQPAVRSER
+819 RGERQPAIRSER
-831 RVAEARPQKDD
+831 RVAEARPRKDD
-842 DGTKYNPFAAYF
+842 DGTKYNPFAAFF

>member
-1 MLLLSINSFEE
+1 
-12 TSISKN
+12 
-18 LTMSN
+18 
-23 TANRLAQPM
+23 
-32 EIPLVTRIQFLPFK
+32 
-46 KKPKFGILARMELT
+46 MELT

-76 KVAEELNIRIQQ
+76 KVAEELNIRMQQ

-122 DSDKLFKSYVNLE
+122 DSDKLFKSYLNLE

-261 LFEVKGI
+261 MFEVKGI
-268 GDEEAQ
+268 GDEEVQ

-339 ADGVVRLLS
+339 ADGIVRLLS
-348 PAVLREIRS
+348 PAVLRDIRS

-418 QHKAEEAKAA
+418 QHKTEEAKAA

-578 SYREK
+578 SHREK

-602 AFEQCAGFL
+602 TFEQCAGFL

-806 GKPAVQGEKHLSH
+806 GAPAVQGEKHLSH

-831 RVAEARPQKDD
+831 RVAEARPRKDD

>member
-1 MLLLSINSFEE
+1 MFRCALDF
-12 TSISKN
+12 
-18 LTMSN
+18 
-23 TANRLAQPM
+23 
-32 EIPLVTRIQFLPFK
+32 PFK
-46 KKPKFGILARMELT
+46 KKQKFGILARMELT

-67 VVNEIDIMK
+67 AVNEVDIMK
-76 KVAEELNIRIQQ
+76 RIAEELNIRMQQ

-122 DSDKLFKSYVNLE
+122 DSDKLFKSYLNLE

-163 TLTELEDI
+163 SLTELEDI

-186 VERGLQGL
+186 VERGLQAL

-206 VKRAQDFV
+206 VKRAQEFV

-221 TLNVPTVEDAL
+221 TLNVPTAEDAL
-232 AGASDIIAEET
+232 TGAADIIAEET

-261 LFEVKGI
+261 MFEVKGI

-274 KTSVYQMYWEYSEA
+274 KTSVYQMYWDYSEA

-368 TIFSENLKHL
+368 TVFSENLKHL

-418 QHKAEEAKAA
+418 QHKAEEAKTA

-578 SYREK
+578 SHREK
-583 TGIFTDREQL
+583 TGVFTDREQL
-593 HNVSGLGPK
+593 HNVSGMGPK
-602 AFEQCAGFL
+602 TFEQCAGFL

-644 PVTKEVRME
+644 PVTKEVRTE

-775 QGKLTAKQKAEVKKI
+775 QGKLTAKQKTEVKKI

-796 GKTVAVKTSS
+796 GKTVAVKTS
-806 GKPAVQGEKHLSH
+806 GGAPAVQGEKRLSP
-819 RGERQPAVRSER
+819 RGERQPAVRSDR
-831 RVAEARPQKDD
+831 RVAEVRPRKDD
-842 DGTKYNPFAAYF
+842 DGTKYNPFAAFF

>member
-76 KVAEELNIRIQQ
+76 KVAEELNIRMQQ

-122 DSDKLFKSYVNLE
+122 DSDKLFKSYLNLE

-206 VKRAQDFV
+206 VKRAQGFV

-428 LLKAVKDYK
+428 LRKAVKDYK

-644 PVTKEVRME
+644 PVTKEVRTE

-796 GKTVAVKTSS
+796 GKTVAVKTS
-806 GKPAVQGEKHLSH
+806 GAPAVQGEKHLSH

-831 RVAEARPQKDD
+831 RVAEARPRKDD

>member
-1 MLLLSINSFEE
+1 
-12 TSISKN
+12 
-18 LTMSN
+18 
-23 TANRLAQPM
+23 
-32 EIPLVTRIQFLPFK
+32 
-46 KKPKFGILARMELT
+46 MELT

-67 VVNEIDIMK
+67 AVNEVDIMK
-76 KVAEELNIRIQQ
+76 RIAEELNIRMQQ

-122 DSDKLFKSYVNLE
+122 DSDKLFKSYLNLE

-163 TLTELEDI
+163 SLTELEDI

-186 VERGLQGL
+186 VERGLQAL

-206 VKRAQDFV
+206 VKQAQEFV

-221 TLNVPTVEDAL
+221 TLNVPTAEDAL
-232 AGASDIIAEET
+232 TGAADIIAEET

-261 LFEVKGI
+261 MFEVKGI
-268 GDEEAQ
+268 GDAEAQ
-274 KTSVYQMYWEYSEA
+274 KTSVYQMYWDYSEA

-418 QHKAEEAKAA
+418 QHKAEEAKTA

-578 SYREK
+578 SHREK
-583 TGIFTDREQL
+583 TGVFTDREQL
-593 HNVSGLGPK
+593 HNVSGMGPK
-602 AFEQCAGFL
+602 TFEQCAGFL

-644 PVTKEVRME
+644 PVTKEVRTE

-731 EMSDSFVSD
+731 EMSDSFVAD

-775 QGKLTAKQKAEVKKI
+775 QGKLSAKQKTEVKKI

-796 GKTVAVKTSS
+796 GKTVAVKTS
-806 GKPAVQGEKHLSH
+806 GGAPAVQGEKRLNP
-819 RGERQPAVRSER
+819 RGER
-831 RVAEARPQKDD
+831 RVAESRPRRDD
-842 DGTKYNPFAAYF
+842 DGTKYNPFAAF
-854 NKK
+854 FKKK

>member
-1 MLLLSINSFEE
+1 
-12 TSISKN
+12 
-18 LTMSN
+18 
-23 TANRLAQPM
+23 
-32 EIPLVTRIQFLPFK
+32 
-46 KKPKFGILARMELT
+46 MELT

-67 VVNEIDIMK
+67 TVNEVDIMK
-76 KVAEELNIRIQQ
+76 KVAEELNIRMQQ

-163 TLTELEDI
+163 TLAELEDI

-206 VKRAQDFV
+206 VKRAEAFV

-232 AGASDIIAEET
+232 AGAADIIAEET

-261 LFEVKGI
+261 MFEVKGI

-274 KTSVYQMYWEYSEA
+274 KTSVYQMYWDYSEA

-302 GEREGVLEVKINV
+302 GEREGVLEVKIDV

-357 NLGEDADTHGI
+357 NLGEDADNHGI

-447 GSHEVQEIVSDV
+447 GSHEVQEIVSDI
-459 IKTHCPEVLFT
+459 IKTHCPDVLFT

-490 PDLDLTIRGAI
+490 PELDLTIRGAI

-527 QHDLNQK
+527 QHDLNQ
-534 KLSEELDAV
+534 
-543 VGSVVNNVGVN
+543 
-554 LNTASASLL
+554 
-563 KYVSGITSGLAKKIV
+563 
-578 SYREK
+578 
-583 TGIFTDREQL
+583 
-593 HNVSGLGPK
+593 
-602 AFEQCAGFL
+602 
-611 KIPESA
+611 
-617 NPLDNSWVHPENY
+617 
-630 PAAEV
+630 
-635 IYQIVRKNE
+635 
-644 PVTKEVRME
+644 
-653 LQEKYQLGE
+653 
-662 QTVSDIIE
+662 
-670 ELKKPNRDPREDC
+670 
-683 PKPIMQQGVLLF
+683 
-695 EDLKL
+695 
-700 GMTVKGKIKNVVDFG
+700 
-715 AFVDLGIKET
+715 
-725 ALLHIS
+725 
-731 EMSDSFVSD
+731 
-740 PLEAVKV
+740 
-747 GDIVECR
+747 
-754 IIALDEARRR
+754 
-764 ISLSRKSESGV
+764 
-775 QGKLTAKQKAEVKKI
+775 
-790 TVKTKD
+790 
-796 GKTVAVKTSS
+796 
-806 GKPAVQGEKHLSH
+806 
-819 RGERQPAVRSER
+819 
-831 RVAEARPQKDD
+831 
-842 DGTKYNPFAAYF
+842 
-854 NKK
+854 